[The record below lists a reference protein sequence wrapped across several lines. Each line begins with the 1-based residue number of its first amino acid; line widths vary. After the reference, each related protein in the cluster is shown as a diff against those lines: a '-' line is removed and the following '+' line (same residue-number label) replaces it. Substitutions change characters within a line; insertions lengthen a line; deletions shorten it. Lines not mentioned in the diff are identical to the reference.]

1 MLAVEGVTVTATVPF
16 EGGGFWLEEEKA
28 EELPQAARNGARRR
42 NKHDEK
48 AQEEEDIVADSLAG
62 GEGLRQLDEGTG
74 GGTVE

>member
-16 EGGGFWLEEEKA
+16 EGAGFWLEEERA
-28 EELPQAARNGARRR
+28 EEFPQAARNGARRR